1 MQPPPPTPLPEST
14 KAPVDA
20 GAERARR
27 VVLDRV
33 VRIGLVLAGLAV
45 VVWCVW
51 YFATLIV
58 YLLVGSILAYL
69 LRPLVDR
76 VQGLGLGRIPAILV
90 TLVLV
95 IGTVSVLLTY
105 LVPFVAQQ
113 TGELSQQVSVE
124 ALTAAASDIERWL
137 ARWLPVQ
144 PGQIEQ
150 AVTDAV
156 TALFQSERITQVV
169 GSMVDL
175 FADIFYAV
183 LVIPFV
189 IFFVLKDGTLIRR
202 GMLGL
207 VPNRYFEVTLALTE
221 QIETT
226 IGRYFRGLLL
236 QCVSIAA
243 LASVALYVV
252 GLQYALAVGLF
263 AGLANTIPYFGPLM
277 GLLAGT
283 LVGVAQTGDFSL
295 VPGVLAAMA
304 VTQVADNVFFQPLI
318 FARAAEA
325 HPLLIL
331 FVVLVGAQ
339 LAGIVGMLLAIPCL
353 TIVRVTAQQI
363 LWSLRN
369 YRILHVAS

>member
-1 MQPPPPTPLPEST
+1 MQRTPPAPLPESDD
-14 KAPVDA
+14 APPDA
-20 GAERARR
+20 GVERTPRLG
-27 VVLDRV
+27 LDRV
-33 VRIGLVLAGLAV
+33 VRIGLVLAGLV
-45 VVWCVW
+45 VIIWSAW

-58 YLLVGSILAYL
+58 YLVVGSILAYL

-113 TGELSQQVSVE
+113 TGELSQQVSVD

-137 ARWLPVQ
+137 SRWLPVQ

-263 AGLANTIPYFGPLM
+263 AGLANTIPYLGPLM

-283 LVGVAQTGDFSL
+283 LVGIAQTGDFSL
-295 VPGVLAAMA
+295 VPGVLLAMA
-304 VTQVADNVFFQPLI
+304 ITQVADNVFFQPLI

-353 TIVRVTAQQI
+353 TIVRVTTHQI
-363 LWSLRN
+363 LWSIHN
-369 YRILHVAS
+369 YRILHLTS